1 MARWDYF
8 QGDFSLGELSPL
20 MAGRRDSPDYNR
32 GLATCLNAIIGQ
44 RGEWVR
50 RPGTRFVHSTKDN
63 SPARLVEMI
72 TAEQRPILLEFG
84 DKSVRLSLFDGADI
98 EYRELSTPYTETE
111 IWQLDWAQSGNSLFI
126 VHPDVPPQHL
136 YRNQLG
142 IWTIEAIVFSD
153 GPYLRQNTADDRL
166 FGGDEEGVWTP
177 VGHTTFTVDDVGR
190 MVRLRDQSGH
200 WHWGITSGFRNS
212 RRLDVAWHSH
222 ATIEAGQNDLLAPTM
237 EWQTGAFWPGN
248 YPSAICFHN
257 NRLVLAA
264 TRSNPQSFWA
274 SQTGD
279 YTNFGPSAADGEVL
293 ANNAIFAALN
303 DRQINRIQWLIS
315 SQESLVAGT
324 ASGLWIVSGGDGK
337 GAITPSTVQA
347 QRLSGATSADIRP
360 TSIDRSTLFV
370 ERSGRRLLALKRD
383 TVELIYLTP
392 DVSIRSEHMLASG
405 IQAMA
410 YQAVPWSTNWCLMA
424 DGTLAGLTMGER
436 DHALGWHRHE
446 IAGPQTRVLSI
457 AAIPGHRRD
466 NGRKQDQL
474 YLVVERTLP
483 TGKRY
488 SVEVLGDAF
497 ENGTQIE
504 DAEFVDAA
512 IKAELHR
519 PFTGVPGLAH
529 LEGLLAEGLS
539 DGNVVTP
546 ARVSDG
552 VVQVEAGKKIIV
564 GLPYE
569 SRADFMDIDA
579 VSMGSFSDGKP
590 RHLYEVIL
598 RLWRTVCLEASVD
611 GHWVEY
617 GGDDPRRL
625 NQSVESWLAGPNE
638 PYSGGL
644 RLKRGAGGWSRQL
657 KMSWRQR
664 APLPLVVL
672 SALLRFQDSDG

>member
-1 MARWDYF
+1 M
-8 QGDFSLGELSPL
+8 
-20 MAGRRDSPDYNR
+20 
-32 GLATCLNAIIGQ
+32 
-44 RGEWVR
+44 
-50 RPGTRFVHSTKDN
+50 
-63 SPARLVEMI
+63 
-72 TAEQRPILLEFG
+72 
-84 DKSVRLSLFDGADI
+84 
-98 EYRELSTPYTETE
+98 
-111 IWQLDWAQSGNSLFI
+111 
-126 VHPDVPPQHL
+126 
-136 YRNQLG
+136 
-142 IWTIEAIVFSD
+142 
-153 GPYLRQNTADDRL
+153 
-166 FGGDEEGVWTP
+166 
-177 VGHTTFTVDDVGR
+177 
-190 MVRLRDQSGH
+190 
-200 WHWGITSGFRNS
+200 
-212 RRLDVAWHSH
+212 
-222 ATIEAGQNDLLAPTM
+222 
-237 EWQTGAFWPGN
+237 
-248 YPSAICFHN
+248 
-257 NRLVLAA
+257 
-264 TRSNPQSFWA
+264 
-274 SQTGD
+274 
-279 YTNFGPSAADGEVL
+279 
-293 ANNAIFAALN
+293 
-303 DRQINRIQWLIS
+303 
-315 SQESLVAGT
+315 
-324 ASGLWIVSGGDGK
+324 
-337 GAITPSTVQA
+337 
-347 QRLSGATSADIRP
+347 
-360 TSIDRSTLFV
+360 

-446 IAGPQTRVLSI
+446 IAGPQTRILSI
-457 AAIPGHRRD
+457 AAIPGYRRD

-497 ENGTQIE
+497 EHGTHIE
-504 DAEFVDAA
+504 DAEFVDGA
-512 IKAELHR
+512 ITAELHR

-529 LEGLLAEGLS
+529 LEGLMAEGLS

-546 ARVSDG
+546 TRVSDG
-552 VVQVEAGKKIIV
+552 VVYVEAGKKIII

-598 RLWRTVCLEASVD
+598 RLWRTVRLEASVD

-625 NQSVESWLAGPNE
+625 NQSFKGWLAGPNE

>member
-50 RPGTRFVHSTKDN
+50 RPGTRFVHETKDN
-63 SPARLVEMI
+63 GPVRLVEMI

-84 DKSVRLSLFDGADI
+84 NRNVRLSLLDGTNHEHRD
-98 EYRELSTPYTETE
+98 LSTPYDETE
-111 IWQLDWAQSGNSLFI
+111 IWQLDWVQSGNSLFM
-126 VHPDVPPQHL
+126 VHPNVPPQHL
-136 YRNQLG
+136 YIDQSDS
-142 IWTIEAIVFSD
+142 WTIEPIVFSD
-153 GPYLRQNTADDRL
+153 GPYLRQNTTDDLL
-166 FGGDEEGVWTP
+166 FGGDEEGIWTP
-177 VGHTTFTVDDVGR
+177 PGNAPFTTNDVGR
-190 MVRLRDQSGH
+190 MVRLRDQNGY
-200 WHWGITSGFRNS
+200 WHWGVTSGFRNS
-212 RRLDVAWHSH
+212 RRLNVDWHSQ
-222 ATIEAGQNDLLAPTM
+222 TTTDAGQSGLLAPTT
-237 EWQTGAFWPGN
+237 EWQLGAFWGHN

-264 TRSNPQSFWA
+264 TNANPQSFWA

-279 YTNFGPSAADGEVL
+279 HTNFAPSEPSGEVL

-324 ASGLWIVSGGDGK
+324 ASGLWIVNGGEGR
-337 GAITPSTVQA
+337 GAITPGTIQA

-392 DVSIRSEHMLASG
+392 DVSVRSEHMLASG

-436 DHALGWHRHE
+436 DHAMGWHRHE
-446 IAGPQTRVLSI
+446 IAGPQARILSI
-457 AAIPGHRRD
+457 AAIPGYRRD

-497 ENGTQIE
+497 EHGTQIE
-504 DAEFVDAA
+504 DAEFVDGA
-512 IKAELHR
+512 ITAEFYR
-519 PFTGVPGLAH
+519 PFTAVPGLAH
-529 LEGLLAEGLS
+529 LEGLMAEGLS

-546 ARVSDG
+546 TRVSGG

-579 VSMGSFSDGKP
+579 VSIGSFSDGKP

-598 RLWRTVCLEASVD
+598 RLWRTVRFEASVD

-625 NQSVESWLAGPNE
+625 NQSFQGWLAGPNA

-644 RLKRGAGGWSRQL
+644 RLKREAGGWSRQL
-657 KMSWRQR
+657 RMSWRQR

>member
-1 MARWDYF
+1 
-8 QGDFSLGELSPL
+8 

-32 GLATCLNAIIGQ
+32 GLATCMNAIVGQ

-50 RPGTRFVHSTKDN
+50 RPGTRFVHGTKN
-63 SPARLVEMI
+63 NGPARLVEMI
-72 TAEQRPILLEFG
+72 TAEQRPILLEFSN
-84 DKSVRLSLFDGADI
+84 KSVRLNLFDGVDI
-98 EYRELSTPYTETE
+98 HRSELVTPYDDTA
-111 IWQLDWAQSGNSLFI
+111 IWQLDWAQSGNSLFL
-126 VHPDVPPQHL
+126 VHPNVLPQHL
-136 YRNQLG
+136 FLNRWGN
-142 IWTIEAIVFSD
+142 WTIEPLAFSD
-153 GPYLRQNTADDRL
+153 GPYLRQNTADDL
-166 FGGDEEGVWTP
+166 QYGGDEEGIWTP
-177 VGHTTFTVDDVGR
+177 LGHTPFTIDDVGR
-190 MVRLRDQSGH
+190 MIRLRDQTGT
-200 WHWGITSGFRNS
+200 WHWGVTDGFRNY
-212 RRLDVAWHSH
+212 RRLDVAWHG
-222 ATIEAGQNDLLAPTM
+222 EAAKEAARAGRMTLTL
-237 EWQTGAFWPGN
+237 EWQMGAFWGGN

-264 TRSNPQSFWA
+264 TKTNPQSFWA

-279 YTNFGPSAADGEVL
+279 YTNFGPSEGSGDVL

-303 DRQINRIQWLIS
+303 DRQINRIQWLMS
-315 SQESLVAGT
+315 NQESLVAGT
-324 ASGLWIVSGGDGK
+324 ASGLWIVNGGEGK
-337 GAITPSTVQA
+337 GAITPSTIQA

-383 TVELIYLTP
+383 TVELVYLTP
-392 DVSIRSEHMLASG
+392 DVSIRSEHMLSSG

-436 DHALGWHRHE
+436 DQALGWHRHN
-446 IAGPQTRVLSI
+446 IAGPDAKVLSI
-457 AAIPGHRRD
+457 ATIPGHRRD

-474 YLVVERTLP
+474 YLVVERTLS

-497 ENGTQIE
+497 EHDTQID
-504 DAEFVDAA
+504 DAEFVDASVTSEFYRA
-512 IKAELHR
+512 
-519 PFTGVPGLAH
+519 FTGVPGLGH
-529 LEGLLAEGLS
+529 LEGLMAEGLS
-539 DGNVVTP
+539 DGQVVTP
-546 ARVSDG
+546 TRVEGG

-569 SRADFMDIDA
+569 SLADFMDVDA
-579 VSMGSFSDGKP
+579 TSMSGLSDGKP

-598 RLWRTVCLEASVD
+598 RLWRTVSLEASVD

-625 NQSVESWLAGPNE
+625 HDPFQVWLAGPGA

-644 RLKRGAGGWSRQL
+644 RLKREAGGWSRQL